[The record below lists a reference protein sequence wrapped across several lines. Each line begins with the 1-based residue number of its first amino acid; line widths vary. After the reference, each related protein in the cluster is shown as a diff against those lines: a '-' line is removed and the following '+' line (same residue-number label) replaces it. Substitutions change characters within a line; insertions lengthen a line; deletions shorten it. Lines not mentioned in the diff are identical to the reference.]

1 MTISALLRIV
11 EVGVAVTVGCSV
23 ADVGDTKIG
32 QGMWMNK
39 DGHGFKTT
47 RKYISHE
54 KVSVEEYQSKF
65 T

>member
-1 MTISALLRIV
+1 M
-11 EVGVAVTVGCSV
+11 GVAVTVGCSV
-23 ADVGDTKIG
+23 ADSGYTKIG
-32 QGMWMNK
+32 QGMCINK

-65 T
+65 A

>member
-1 MTISALLRIV
+1 MTLSALLRIV
-11 EVGVAVTVGCSV
+11 EVGVAVSVGCSV

-32 QGMWMNK
+32 QGMCMNK

-54 KVSVEEYQSKF
+54 NV
-65 T
+65 